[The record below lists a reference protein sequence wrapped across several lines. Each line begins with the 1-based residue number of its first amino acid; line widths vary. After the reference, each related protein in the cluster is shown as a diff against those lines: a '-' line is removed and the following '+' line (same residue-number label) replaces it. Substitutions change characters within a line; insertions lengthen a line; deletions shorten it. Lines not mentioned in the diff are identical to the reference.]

1 MKQVDPVTSDRL
13 AFLSL
18 ILQSSFRGDKKE
30 RREERISGLKS
41 FLHCQCTDTHTE
53 REREI
58 YSVSYI
64 KHSKNNE
71 TITRMCG

>member
-53 REREI
+53 RERERDLQCI
-58 YSVSYI
+58 I
-64 KHSKNNE
+64 HKTFQK
-71 TITRMCG
+71 